1 MYLKAYL
8 LLLFSFNLVISNA
21 QTFSAR
27 VLDMETKQPIPYATV
42 ETGLNQGLI
51 TNEDGEF
58 TFLLE
63 NIKQPQDSIFVS
75 YMGYET
81 KGVFF

>member
-27 VLDMETKQPIPYATV
+27 VLDMETKQSIPYATV

-51 TNEDGEF
+51 TNEDGEVCGIVPANQI
-58 TFLLE
+58 LNL
-63 NIKQPQDSIFVS
+63 KYYIFF
-75 YMGYET
+75 YL
-81 KGVFF
+81 